1 MSLIVILDDRVTNR
15 NIFAKLAASIE
26 DGVVV
31 RTFGDPV
38 EALAWLESNTPDL
51 VFSDFKMPHLD
62 GAEFVRRFRE
72 IPGCVDVPVVVLTVY
87 EERSSRIR
95 ALEAGATDF
104 LQSPVDHHE
113 FLTRARNLLK
123 MSKQQ
128 QIIKSRAYSL
138 ERELQQSERSREDLL
153 RDSRERLVQVID
165 TVPAMI
171 SAADHDG
178 HCIFVNAHKAA
189 FYGVDPASAI
199 GRSGDEIFGKEHTAR
214 SRGLDRLVFESGKA
228 LPSFEEEILDRN
240 GENRVW
246 LTTKSPLRESSGRV
260 TNVLTTSL
268 DITDRKRA
276 ESHLLHLAHH
286 DPLTDLP
293 NRTFL
298 RDRLRRQIARTRRGD
313 RIFALHVVDLDR
325 FKGVNDVFGHELGDQ
340 LLKAVAGRITS
351 TVGDTEMVARLD
363 GDEFAILQTDVK
375 RVEDVVELAGWI
387 LEVLGEPLTLEGQA
401 LSAGASIG
409 IAIHPSD
416 GNDADELLKNADLA
430 VHRAKVEGGNTYRMF
445 SADMNAISRA
455 AVVLE
460 AELRQ
465 ALARKE
471 FELVYQPQ
479 VDIRTGEIVGCE
491 ALLRWRRS
499 GTELVE
505 PSEFLPLAE
514 EIGLIVP
521 INEWV
526 LHEACTQSRAFDRA
540 GLPPLRMAVN
550 LSPVQFAKQ
559 DVARHV
565 IEVLEQTGLD
575 PSRLELEL
583 TESIVIQN
591 NKNTSNNLRQ
601 LQEMGVTFS
610 IDDFGTGYSSL
621 AYVKNFP
628 VNRLKIDQGFIR
640 NLANDLNDA
649 AIVRAI
655 VSLAHSLNLDVI
667 AEGVEH
673 AEQLEILRKEG
684 CDEVQGYFFSR
695 PLPAKDFMLLF
706 RRNAPAAA
714 ALART
719 G

>member
-1 MSLIVILDDRVTNR
+1 M
-15 NIFAKLAASIE
+15 
-26 DGVVV
+26 
-31 RTFGDPV
+31 
-38 EALAWLESNTPDL
+38 
-51 VFSDFKMPHLD
+51 
-62 GAEFVRRFRE
+62 
-72 IPGCVDVPVVVLTVY
+72 
-87 EERSSRIR
+87 
-95 ALEAGATDF
+95 
-104 LQSPVDHHE
+104 
-113 FLTRARNLLK
+113 
-123 MSKQQ
+123 
-128 QIIKSRAYSL
+128 
-138 ERELQQSERSREDLL
+138 
-153 RDSRERLVQVID
+153 
-165 TVPAMI
+165 
-171 SAADHDG
+171 
-178 HCIFVNAHKAA
+178 
-189 FYGVDPASAI
+189 
-199 GRSGDEIFGKEHTAR
+199 
-214 SRGLDRLVFESGKA
+214 
-228 LPSFEEEILDRN
+228 
-240 GENRVW
+240 
-246 LTTKSPLRESSGRV
+246 
-260 TNVLTTSL
+260 
-268 DITDRKRA
+268 
-276 ESHLLHLAHH
+276 
-286 DPLTDLP
+286 
-293 NRTFL
+293 
-298 RDRLRRQIARTRRGD
+298 
-313 RIFALHVVDLDR
+313 
-325 FKGVNDVFGHELGDQ
+325 
-340 LLKAVAGRITS
+340 
-351 TVGDTEMVARLD
+351 
-363 GDEFAILQTDVK
+363 
-375 RVEDVVELAGWI
+375 
-387 LEVLGEPLTLEGQA
+387 
-401 LSAGASIG
+401 
-409 IAIHPSD
+409 
-416 GNDADELLKNADLA
+416 
-430 VHRAKVEGGNTYRMF
+430 HRAKVEGGNTYRMF

-465 ALARKE
+465 ALVRKE

-479 VDIRTGEIVGCE
+479 VDIRTGEIVGAE

-499 GTELVE
+499 GTDLVE

-655 VSLAHSLNLDVI
+655 VSLGHSLNLDVI
-667 AEGVEH
+667 AEGVED